1 MKSIIKSVK
10 QTNLNTIII
19 TKSGKLNRKESNA
32 FKKMEGAVRDKGI
45 KITYSGRMHR
55 RNP

>member
-1 MKSIIKSVK
+1 MQIVFWNGFV
-10 QTNLNTIII
+10 QEEGIII
-19 TKSGKLNRKESNA
+19 TKSGKMNRKESNA
-32 FKKMEGAVRDKGI
+32 FRKMEGAVRDKGI